1 MVRRAAVR
9 RTKFVSCLKRA
20 ERHESFSIDS
30 ADMGT
35 SGVVLL
41 SMQVWLPVER
51 GDKLANQ
58 KGADD
63 EKQRSNG
70 K

>member
-1 MVRRAAVR
+1 
-9 RTKFVSCLKRA
+9 
-20 ERHESFSIDS
+20 
-30 ADMGT
+30 MGT

-41 SMQVWLPVER
+41 SMQVWLSVER
-51 GDKLANQ
+51 GDNLANK

-63 EKQRSNG
+63 GKQRSNG